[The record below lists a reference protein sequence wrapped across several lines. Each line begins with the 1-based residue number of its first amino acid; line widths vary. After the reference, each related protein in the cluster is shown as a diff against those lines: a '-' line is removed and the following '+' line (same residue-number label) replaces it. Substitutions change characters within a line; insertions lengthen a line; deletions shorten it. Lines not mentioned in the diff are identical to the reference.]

1 MRGSGS
7 SAQTLAVA
15 TGKLKKT
22 LLAGG
27 VALIAAFSLATAQQA
42 TDAIAPETGEVRS
55 EKKLVTAKSHMV
67 VAAHPEAA
75 SAGLAMLE
83 RGGTAADAMVAMQL
97 VLGLVEPQSSGLGG
111 GAFLLY
117 HDGESGQLAT
127 YDGRETAPMA
137 ADGNLFMGADGEA
150 MKFFDAVIGGRSVG
164 TPGTAALLAEI
175 HRKHGKL
182 AWADLFE
189 PAIRLAE
196 EGFTVTPRLNESIA
210 ANAESLFRYPATR
223 QYFFSEEGVPMF
235 PGTLLKNQAYADT
248 LRAIA
253 AEGEKAFYSGEIA
266 SDIVNV
272 IQSAEGNPGLLA
284 MEDMAAYEIK
294 ERPPV
299 CLSYRESEICGMGPP
314 SSGMLTVGQILG
326 MLETHDLAA
335 LGPDNPESWR
345 LIGEA
350 SRLAFADRGRYMADS
365 DFVKMPKGLLN
376 PAYLAER
383 AKLLNPA
390 DKGPTTLPQNDVQP
404 GEPPMDHALLF
415 GDDQSL
421 EFPST
426 SHFSIIDRFGNA
438 VSMTTTI
445 ENAFGSRLMVRGFLL
460 NNELTD
466 FSFVPEFAGKP
477 VANRVEPGKRPRSSM
492 SPTIVY
498 RDGKPWLLIGSPGGS
513 RIIGYV
519 AKTLIAMIDWKMD
532 MQAAINLPHLVNR
545 FGAYDVE
552 EGTAAEKLAPALA
565 EFGYRVESRSLN
577 SGLHGIAITAGGLEG
592 GADPRR
598 EGVALGD

>member
-1 MRGSGS
+1 MASRFFPPLIIRAILAGFV
-7 SAQTLAVA
+7 ALAVCGSA
-15 TGKLKKT
+15 
-22 LLAGG
+22 
-27 VALIAAFSLATAQQA
+27 SAQQA
-42 TDAIAPETGEVRS
+42 TDAVAPETGEART
-55 EKKLVTAKSHMV
+55 ENRLVTAERQMV
-67 VAAHPEAA
+67 VAAHPLATA
-75 SAGLAMLE
+75 AGLAMLE
-83 RGGTAADAMVAMQL
+83 KGGTAADAMVAVQL

-117 HDGESGQLAT
+117 HDGESGKLAT
-127 YDGRETAPMA
+127 YDGRETAPAA

-164 TPGTAALLAEI
+164 TPGTVALLAEV

-196 EGFTVTPRLNESIA
+196 DGFAVTARLNESIA

-248 LRAIA
+248 LEAIA
-253 AEGEKAFYSGEIA
+253 TEGEKAFYSGEIA

-272 IQSAEGNPGLLA
+272 IQSAEGNPGLLSMA
-284 MEDMAAYEIK
+284 DMKAYQVK
-294 ERPPV
+294 ERAPV
-299 CLSYRESEICGMGPP
+299 CLSYRETEICGMGPP

-326 MLETHDLAA
+326 MLEEYDLAA

-365 DFVKMPKGLLN
+365 DFVRMPKGLLN
-376 PAYLAER
+376 RSYLASR
-383 AKLLNPA
+383 AELLKVKDGGA
-390 DKGPTTLPQNDVQP
+390 QILEQNDVQP
-404 GEPPMDHALLF
+404 GEPPMDHALLLA
-415 GDDQSL
+415 DDQSL
-421 EFPST
+421 ELPST
-426 SHFSIIDRFGNA
+426 SHFSILDQYGNA

-477 VANRVEPGKRPRSSM
+477 VANRVEAGKRPRSSM

-519 AKTLIAMIDWKMD
+519 AKALIAAIDWKMD
-532 MQAAINLPHLVNR
+532 VQSAISLPHLVNR
-545 FGAYDVE
+545 FGTYDVE
-552 EGTAAEKLAPALA
+552 EGTAAEELAPALA
-565 EFGYRVESRSLN
+565 DFGYRVESKPLN
-577 SGLHGIAITAGGLEG
+577 SGLHGIMVTDGGLEG